1 MSNIEIIT
9 NHGSIK
15 LELYPEK
22 APETVAN
29 FLLYVENNFFTDTL
43 FHRVIPNFM
52 IQGGGFDTN
61 FSQKKTLA
69 TINNEANNGLKNQVG
84 SIAMARTGNPHS
96 ATSQFFINTSD
107 NDFLN
112 FSAETSQGW
121 GYCVFGQTIKGTETI
136 NKISSVSTDA
146 RAGHQDVPKE
156 DVIIEKISV
165 LS

>member
-9 NHGSIK
+9 NHGSIQ
-15 LELYPEK
+15 LELFPEK

-29 FLLYVENNFFTDTL
+29 FLRYIENGHFSDTL

-52 IQGGGFDTN
+52 IQGGGFDTS
-61 FSQKKTLA
+61 FSQKPTLSSVK
-69 TINNEANNGLKNQVG
+69 NEANNGLKNKIG
-84 SIAMARTGNPHS
+84 SIAMARTGDPHS

-112 FSAETSQGW
+112 FSSETPQGW
-121 GYCVFGQTIKGTETI
+121 GYCVFGQTIEGFKTI
-136 NKISSVSTDA
+136 DKISSVSTDV
-146 RAGHQDVPKE
+146 RAGHQDVPKD